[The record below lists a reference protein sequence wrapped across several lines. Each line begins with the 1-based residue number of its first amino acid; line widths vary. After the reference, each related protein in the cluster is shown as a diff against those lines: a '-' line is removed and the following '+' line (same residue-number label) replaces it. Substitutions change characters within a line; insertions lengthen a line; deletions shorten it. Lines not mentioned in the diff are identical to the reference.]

1 MDQVSSEVLN
11 HVAQRIRFGRLV
23 TLHYDARPSQII
35 HYPAKRSAFMVCTA
49 IGVSVSPQ
57 EMSHDFVRYV
67 VGFQSPSLKPAA
79 EMAQDLNARS
89 HRAPG
94 IALALQPLNKTINVT
109 SEGAF
114 AVTPHKP
121 PM

>member
-11 HVAQRIRFGRLV
+11 HVAQLIRFGRSV
-23 TLHYDARPSQII
+23 TLHYDARPSQMI
-35 HYPAKRSAFMVCTA
+35 HYPAERSAFTVCTA
-49 IGVSVSPQ
+49 VGASVSPQ
-57 EMSHDFVRYV
+57 EMSHEFVRYL
-67 VGFQSPSLKPAA
+67 VGFQRPSLKPTA
-79 EMAQDLNARS
+79 ESSQNLNACS

-94 IALALQPLNKTINVT
+94 IPLTLHPLNKTVNET